1 MKDLTRAVRRL
12 LSDGQEKTKAA
23 TKDFNQFLE
32 DMFTTCK
39 ARSKTANARGDATA
53 PDEVKL
59 RQAIDA
65 FYAKLK

>member
-1 MKDLTRAVRRL
+1 MGDLYRAVRRL
-12 LSDGQEKTKAA
+12 MSEGQEKTKAA

-32 DMFTTCK
+32 DMFTSCK
-39 ARSKTANARGDATA
+39 ARCKTAKARGDASA

-65 FYAKLK
+65 FYAQLK